1 MSVTTGARRTWG
13 VEEVRALGM
22 TCDLTT
28 AAHVLGIGRTLA
40 FELVRTDA
48 FPVRILRLGRAV
60 RVPVADLL
68 TLLLGESQGTSPESA

>member
-1 MSVTTGARRTWG
+1 MSLSTGTRRTWR

-68 TLLLGESQGTSPESA
+68 ALLLGESQGPSPESD